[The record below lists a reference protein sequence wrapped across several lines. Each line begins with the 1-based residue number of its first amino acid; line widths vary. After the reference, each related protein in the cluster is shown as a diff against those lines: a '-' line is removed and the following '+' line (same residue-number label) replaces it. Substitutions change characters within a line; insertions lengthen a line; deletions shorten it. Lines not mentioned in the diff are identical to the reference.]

1 MPPGR
6 PDARGRLMAQL
17 FTPGADALY
26 RLALMTGVACL
37 VGLPVLAAGIVR
49 SNYVTGVGIAPAQPL
64 PFSHKHHSGELG
76 IQCRYCHTT
85 VDREATAG
93 IPPTHTCMTCHSQ
106 IWTGSEMLKPVRD
119 SYAQDKPLEWVRL
132 NKLPQYVYYNHS
144 VHVTKGIGCSTC
156 HGDVTSMQMTYRA
169 NAFEMQFCLDC
180 HRAPEKYVRT
190 PDQVWNMTWKPP
202 ADQATLGPKLVAQ
215 YHIRGGERLTE
226 CGICHR

>member
-1 MPPGR
+1 LRVG
-6 PDARGRLMAQL
+6 LMAQL

-49 SNYVTGVGIAPAQPL
+49 SNYVTGVGVAPAQPL

-119 SYAQDKPLEWVRL
+119 SYAQDKPLEWKRL

-156 HGDVTSMQMTYRA
+156 HGDVTAMQMTYRA

-190 PDQVWNMTWKPP
+190 PDQVWNMTWTPP
-202 ADQATLGPKLVAQ
+202 SDQATLGPKLVAQ

>member
-1 MPPGR
+1 MIAPLR
-6 PDARGRLMAQL
+6 I
-17 FTPGADALY
+17 
-26 RLALMTGVACL
+26 CL
-37 VGLPVLAAGIVR
+37 VGLLTAAAVLPVSAADLAPPPAV
-49 SNYVTGVGIAPAQPL
+49 YVAPAQPL
-64 PFSHKHHSGELG
+64 PFSHKLHSGELG
-76 IQCRYCHTT
+76 VDCRYCHTT
-85 VDREATAG
+85 VDKEASAG

-106 IWTGSEMLKPVRD
+106 IWTGSDMLKPVRD
-119 SYAQDKPLEWVRL
+119 SYAQDKPLEWKRL

-156 HGDVTSMQMTYRA
+156 HGDVTAMQMTYRA
-169 NAFEMQFCLDC
+169 NAFEMRFCLDC

>member
-1 MPPGR
+1 
-6 PDARGRLMAQL
+6 
-17 FTPGADALY
+17 
-26 RLALMTGVACL
+26 
-37 VGLPVLAAGIVR
+37 
-49 SNYVTGVGIAPAQPL
+49 
-64 PFSHKHHSGELG
+64 
-76 IQCRYCHTT
+76 
-85 VDREATAG
+85 
-93 IPPTHTCMTCHSQ
+93 MTCHSQ
-106 IWTGSEMLKPVRD
+106 IWTGSDMLKPVRD

-180 HRAPEKYVRT
+180 HQAPEKYVRT

-202 ADQATLGPKLVAQ
+202 ADQATLGPKLVAE
-215 YHIRGGERLTE
+215 YHIRGGSRLTE